1 MVEFP
6 PRISRRSSFRGVR
19 FSAFTLVEML
29 VAIAILSLLMVVIAS
44 VMNHTS
50 STVHIVNSK
59 LDAFQAARAGFDALS
74 QKLSQATLNTY
85 WDYDNPNA
93 PTKFTRRSD
102 LHFLTTGSNGSQSL
116 FFQSP
121 EAVSSTPAFDQTQG
135 LLNAC
140 GFFVE
145 FGSDKSLVA
154 NHWTR
159 PAHVVTDRY
168 RYRLMQS
175 VQPTDDFAVFR
186 TTDNSWTA
194 GVAATAW
201 PLADNVIALIVEP
214 REELTSTN
222 SVAPN
227 YSYDSRTGTAIQK
240 AQLPPIVQLTIVV
253 IDEAAASRLNPPG
266 TTSAPSAITN
276 ALAGKFSDVSKYSD
290 DLQKLESALTAARIK
305 YQVFTSSVMLRE
317 SKWSSSL

>member
-1 MVEFP
+1 MTRFP
-6 PRISRRSSFRGVR
+6 PELLKRSLLHGVR
-19 FSAFTLVEML
+19 LGAFTLIEML
-29 VAIAILSLLMVVIAS
+29 VAIAILSMLMIVIAS

-59 LDAFQAARAGFDALS
+59 LDAFQAARAGFDAMS

-85 WDYDNPNA
+85 WDYDSPTA
-93 PTKFTRRSD
+93 PTRFTRRSD

-140 GFFVE
+140 GFYVE
-145 FGSDKSLVA
+145 FGSDKSAVA

-159 PAHVVTDRY
+159 PNHVTAERS

-175 VQPTDDFAVFR
+175 VQPADDLAVFNS
-186 TTDNSWTA
+186 TDGSWTN
-194 GVAATAW
+194 GVTASAW

-214 REELTSTN
+214 REELTSAN
-222 SVAPN
+222 SIAPN
-227 YSYDSRTGTAIQK
+227 YNYDSRNGTPIQK
-240 AQLPPIVQLTIVV
+240 AQLPPIVQLTMVV
-253 IDEAAASRLNPPG
+253 IDEASASRLNPPG
-266 TTSAPSAITN
+266 ASGMPSVISN
-276 ALAGKFSDVSKYSD
+276 ALSGKFSDVSKYQD
-290 DLQKLESALTAARIK
+290 DLQRLETALTTARIK
-305 YQVFTSSVMLRE
+305 YQVFTSTVMLRE
-317 SKWSSSL
+317 SKWSSTL